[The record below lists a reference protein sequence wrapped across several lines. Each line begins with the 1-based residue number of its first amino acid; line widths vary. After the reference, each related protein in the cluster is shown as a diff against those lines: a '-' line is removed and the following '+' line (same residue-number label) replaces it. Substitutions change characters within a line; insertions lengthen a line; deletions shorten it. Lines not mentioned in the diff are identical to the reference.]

1 MMWDD
6 RTVWLKI
13 PFEQLKEG
21 DVFRMF
27 ESSGEPVVGMDGGVI
42 FEALENPSKLEGFD
56 AIKVEEIEEE
66 ME

>member
-1 MMWDD
+1 MWDN

-13 PFEQLKEG
+13 PFEQLKQG

-42 FEALENPSKLEGFD
+42 FEALENPNKLEGVE
-56 AIKVEEIEEE
+56 AIKIKEALDGR
-66 ME
+66 